1 MPGVMVR
8 AGEGAAR
15 RSWRPHPALPGSGSD
30 SRCLHHKRLNQ
41 AVSSDRDGQI
51 RTGDPLLPKH
61 MEPLPTASRGFADRP
76 SGAGFEP
83 FHQPRLHRRSPRFAL
98 LLCQE
103 HVTASR
109 VESRLASPFGEFLCR
124 QLAGFDWTWCP
135 FARGVPPS
143 LEALATTDREYAE
156 LPRGS
161 LGRGMQQ
168 LRDRRGGGHRRRA
181 PAAAC
186 SADMLAVYASAI
198 ALRAAL
204 LWLLRHCPMIGTIG
218 AAP

>member
-1 MPGVMVR
+1 
-8 AGEGAAR
+8 
-15 RSWRPHPALPGSGSD
+15 
-30 SRCLHHKRLNQ
+30 
-41 AVSSDRDGQI
+41 
-51 RTGDPLLPKH
+51 

-76 SGAGFEP
+76 SGAGSEP
-83 FHQPRLHRRSPRFAL
+83 FTPASALPPFPKVRAASVSGTCHCVTGRGPLGVAVRRVP
-98 LLCQE
+98 
-103 HVTASR
+103 
-109 VESRLASPFGEFLCR
+109 LAATG
-124 QLAGFDWTWCP
+124 GFRWTWCP

-168 LRDRRGGGHRRRA
+168 LRDRRGGGHRRRP

-186 SADMLAVYASAI
+186 SADVLAVYAPAI

-204 LWLLRHCPMIGTIG
+204 LWRLRHCPMIGTIG